1 MILKL
6 FVNLF
11 TFISPV
17 QVNKDH
23 WLSNNYLI
31 VLFIRIIKSMG
42 FVHLSPTDSQQDGFQ
57 TGALGLL
64 NINLI
69 KVVFISCSLYINPE

>member
-57 TGALGLL
+57 TGALGLA
-64 NINLI
+64 I
-69 KVVFISCSLYINPE
+69 FIILFSVGSKYMQI